1 MSFIEM
7 SDSAE
12 IFLEVVTARGI
23 LALPPCG
30 LSPLR
35 TREFHD
41 GIDTSK
47 EDDIDTIP
55 GDPVTR
61 NQRFRA
67 LFRPGKA
74 FVCMGAFDAISA
86 RLAEA
91 AGAPAAI
98 VSGFVA
104 CGVEAGEPDMGALSQ
119 RDMFEHIRR
128 VCRATNLPVF
138 ADADTGYGGMLDV
151 QRTIRL
157 WEEAGASCLHLED
170 QALPKKCGHFAGK
183 QLVSR
188 QEMVQ
193 KLKAMLEARQD
204 PDFFI
209 VARTDAIAVNGLED
223 AIERLTAYA
232 QAGADGLYADAVESV
247 EQMREIARRLTP
259 LGKPLLFNMVTS
271 GKSPT
276 LNLEQVGD
284 LGFGFAL
291 CPVEPLLAMHKA
303 VKEMMEGFMR
313 TGDTRSI
320 ADRLTPFEEYNRFVG
335 LHEAVARE
343 ARFTVV

>member
-1 MSFIEM
+1 M
-7 SDSAE
+7 
-12 IFLEVVTARGI
+12 
-23 LALPPCG
+23 
-30 LSPLR
+30 
-35 TREFHD
+35 
-41 GIDTSK
+41 
-47 EDDIDTIP
+47 
-55 GDPVTR
+55 TR
-61 NQRFRA
+61 NQQFRS
-67 LFRPGKA
+67 LFTQGRP

-86 RLAEA
+86 KLAEA
-91 AGAPAAI
+91 SGAQALF
-98 VSGFVA
+98 VSGFMA

-128 VCRATNLPVF
+128 VCRATSLPVF

-183 QLVSR
+183 QLVSQ

-193 KLKAMLEARQD
+193 KLKAMIEARQD

-223 AIERLTAYA
+223 AIARLSAYA
-232 QAGADGLYADAVESV
+232 AAGADGLYADAVESMA
-247 EQMREIARRLTP
+247 QMRELSARLKP

-276 LNLEQVGD
+276 LSLKEVGE
-284 LGFGFAL
+284 LGFDFAL
-291 CPVEPLLAMHKA
+291 LPVEPLLAMHKA
-303 VKEMMEGFMR
+303 VKEMLEGFYAA
-313 TGDTRSI
+313 GCDTRAI
-320 ADRLTPFEEYNRFVG
+320 VDRLTPFEAYTKFVG
-335 LHEAVARE
+335 LSEAVARE
-343 ARFTVV
+343 ARFTRV

>member
-1 MSFIEM
+1 M
-7 SDSAE
+7 
-12 IFLEVVTARGI
+12 TT
-23 LALPPCG
+23 PT
-30 LSPLR
+30 LS
-35 TREFHD
+35 
-41 GIDTSK
+41 
-47 EDDIDTIP
+47 
-55 GDPVTR
+55 R

-67 LFRPGKA
+67 LFKEGEA

-86 RLAEA
+86 KLAEA
-91 AGAPAAI
+91 AGAPAI
-98 VSGFVA
+98 FVSGFVA
-104 CGVEAGEPDMGALSQ
+104 CGIEAGEPDMGALSQ

-183 QLVSR
+183 QLVSKH
-188 QEMVQ
+188 EMVQ
-193 KLKAMLEARQD
+193 KVRAMVEARQD

-209 VARTDAIAVNGLED
+209 VARTDSIAVNGIED
-223 AIERLTAYA
+223 AIDRLTAYA
-232 QAGADGLYADAVESV
+232 GAGADGLYADAVESV
-247 EQMREIARRLTP
+247 EQMRELQRRLAP

-276 LNLEQVGD
+276 LSLKEVGD
-284 LGFGFAL
+284 LGFSFAL

-303 VKEMMEGFMR
+303 VKTMMETFMR
-313 TGDTRSI
+313 QGCDTR
-320 ADRLTPFEEYNRFVG
+320 AVQDQLTPFEEYNAFVG
-335 LHEAVARE
+335 LPEAVAQE
-343 ARFTVV
+343 QKYTAA